1 MDEKT
6 AYLWAARCLKP
17 IEGKCEPHLGQQ
29 VADKIVSALIKATKE
44 ADGEKAQG
52 EVAQLQTRLVGSQE
66 INASLTH
73 FVLETQAEAVR
84 LQGELDRANGEL
96 AAVNASLGEFY
107 IPVRDPETDEP
118 GGAFYQDHGVWIVVE
133 ELAAHVRAFH
143 LAAEEMVH
151 LQDEV
156 ARLHKVNTALVAA
169 MKMVRDYIARV
180 HGEGLPRGAFGPVQ
194 LYQIMDG
201 AVEDAR

>member
-6 AYLWAARCLKP
+6 AYLWAARCLEP
-17 IEGKCEPHLGQQ
+17 IGRKCEPHLGQQ
-29 VADKIVSALIKATKE
+29 VADKIASALLEATE
-44 ADGEKAQG
+44 ETAE
-52 EVAQLQTRLVGSQE
+52 ERNQL
-66 INASLTH
+66 
-73 FVLETQAEAVR
+73 
-84 LQGELDRANGEL
+84 RAEL
-96 AAVNASLGEFY
+96 AAVDESLGGYY

-143 LAAEEMVH
+143 LAAEELARV
-151 LQDEV
+151 QGEV

>member
-1 MDEKT
+1 MTNIDEFDVEE
-6 AYLWAARCLKP
+6 
-17 IEGKCEPHLGQQ
+17 IE
-29 VADKIVSALIKATKE
+29 
-44 ADGEKAQG
+44 
-52 EVAQLQTRLVGSQE
+52 QLY
-66 INASLTH
+66 A
-73 FVLETQAEAVR
+73 
-84 LQGELDRANGEL
+84 EL
-96 AAVNASLGEFY
+96 AAVDASLGEFY
-107 IPVRDPETDEP
+107 IPARDPETDEP

-156 ARLHKVNTALVAA
+156 ARLHKINAALVAA